1 MRIVFMGTPDF
12 AVPSLSALLE
22 AGYAVVGVFTQPDRP
37 AGRGKKLMECPV
49 KKLAVEKGVPVFQFE
64 KIKSREGR
72 EALQALAPDLC
83 VTAAFGQILSQRILD
98 IPKMGTV
105 NVHASLLPKHR
116 GSAPIVWSMR
126 MGDEYTGVTTMLT
139 NAGLDTGD
147 MLLHRSTR
155 ITDTETAGELTDR
168 LAVMGAELLVE
179 TIRRM
184 EAGDC
189 MPIPQN
195 EAESSYEPMLT
206 KEMAQIDWT
215 LSAKELD
222 RFVRAYNPW
231 PTAYTQYGDMIMKI
245 HMARPVDMQ
254 GTPGEI
260 LVSDG
265 KKGLVVACGEGALE
279 IITLQAPNAKAMD
292 AKAYLRGKPI
302 PQGARFGH
310 E

>member
-1 MRIVFMGTPDF
+1 
-12 AVPSLSALLE
+12 
-22 AGYAVVGVFTQPDRP
+22 
-37 AGRGKKLMECPV
+37 
-49 KKLAVEKGVPVFQFE
+49 
-64 KIKSREGR
+64 
-72 EALQALAPDLC
+72 
-83 VTAAFGQILSQRILD
+83 
-98 IPKMGTV
+98 
-105 NVHASLLPKHR
+105 
-116 GSAPIVWSMR
+116 

-147 MLLHRSTR
+147 MLLHHSTR